1 MTPKDLPE
9 VVTHVVDLGDGK
21 YHVFTNTPGDT
32 GTTFACVHDID
43 YLWHLLE
50 VMGRS
55 AGVKPVKGQG
65 WPEEKPEEAK
75 ERPPLLRRLFKKAA

>member
-1 MTPKDLPE
+1 MTPKELPE
-9 VVTHVVDLGDGK
+9 VVTHVQDLGNGK
-21 YHVFTNTPGDT
+21 YYVFTNTPGDK

-65 WPEEKPEEAK
+65 WPEQPEEEPEK
-75 ERPPLLRRLFKKAA
+75 RPSMIRRLLKNAA